1 MPTTTSSYE
10 TPKTPKSIEELTTEA
25 AVIGESTEKVINE
38 SDATADSFVP
48 WSVLHLDDDD
58 DDLQLDYEDYYLLD
72 DPNDIRRLSDS
83 DEDLK
88 KSLIVLFHVGLWRA
102 CPFLLRDQLPA
113 SVGQTLNAVFFLFIL
128 FALFYFPFPFSSP
141 PSSSSPVEAILFLFF
156 SFFFC
161 RAYFSVGGGGSR
173 KWEGFYQIASNPG
186 FVSIF
191 ILFQGNSLTFQS
203 DSSSDSFKFSQFQ
216 LLIDSSLFLL

>member
-102 CPFLLRDQLPA
+102 CPFLLRGQLPA

-128 FALFYFPFPFSSP
+128 FALFLFSFSFFFSSILFF
-141 PSSSSPVEAILFLFF
+141 SSWGYSFSFLFF
-156 SFFFC
+156 SFFLSGIF
-161 RAYFSVGGGGSR
+161 FGGRRR
-173 KWEGFYQIASNPG
+173 K
-186 FVSIF
+186 
-191 ILFQGNSLTFQS
+191 
-203 DSSSDSFKFSQFQ
+203 
-216 LLIDSSLFLL
+216 